1 MAGNFW
7 DGAYHWLVSR
17 TVDYNGQLVGNT
29 NPSLLLTTT
38 QRSCD
43 CTGPTQSVDE
53 FTLTSSV
60 ETLDSG
66 LMIEPNMGAVITV
79 GAYTLTYLTA
89 SDPNGWND

>member
-1 MAGNFW
+1 
-7 DGAYHWLVSR
+7 
-17 TVDYNGQLVGNT
+17 
-29 NPSLLLTTT
+29 
-38 QRSCD
+38 
-43 CTGPTQSVDE
+43 VDE